1 MSAAQD
7 AWKAAG
13 AAIEQAKRTGAE
25 SLEFTGEAFRALAA
39 LPPGIGALDKL
50 RTLILDRT
58 QVSDL
63 APLQGLTGLQ
73 YLRLYR
79 TPVSDLAPLQGL
91 TGLQTLLLD
100 ATPVSDLAPLQG
112 LAGLQNLS
120 LNVTQVSDLA
130 PLKGLTGLQTL
141 LLDATPVSDLG
152 PLQGLMGLQILTLD
166 TTPVGDLAPL
176 RGLTGLQRLSLD
188 TTPVSDL
195 APLRGLTGLQI
206 LSLNTTQVSDLT
218 PLQGLTG
225 LQSLSLIKT
234 PVNDLA
240 PLRGLTGLQAL
251 RLNNTQVSDLAPLR
265 GLTGLQ
271 ILSLDTTQ
279 VSDLTPLRGRT
290 GLRDLWLD
298 STQVSDLAPLR
309 GLTGL
314 HSLSLNNTQ
323 VSDLAPLRGLTGL
336 QSLFLNNTQVSDL
349 APLLG
354 LTGLQ
359 SLLLNTTQVS
369 DLAPLQGLT
378 GLQELWLDNTQVS
391 DLAPLLGL
399 TGLQDLWLDN
409 TQVSDLAPLRG
420 LTGLQSLRLER
431 TRVLDLRPLAG
442 LRRLAD
448 EPRYGGLWFRGIPAT
463 ADPQIAVIAG
473 SGGHSARAKALFD
486 LLDGGW
492 VPPVATTPLDDPPP
506 ETGSTPA
513 FFFLSYASQDRSR
526 IGTLRDFLTGQGLPL
541 WWDQDIPAGAE
552 WRRTIA
558 TQLDAAKAV
567 VTFWTQESVARKA
580 VAEEASHAQAT
591 GRLLHVRLDDA
602 PLPWGFGETQYV
614 DLRGWDGTA
623 THPQMAKLLQALHD
637 RLNPPDAAAMA
648 ARLLAASPVAM
659 LPKGG
664 KLAPVDTPPNA
675 RPEVVN
681 APDLAARVEGLKQ
694 ILAPLRAKAADR
706 DNYQFPADLGHA
718 LAAVHSALHAE
729 TLSWYGIDDARAE
742 LCDCMSAH
750 DAGQAWN
757 ATMVGSLE
765 RLIQRLEEL
774 RPLLQPRQVPAG
786 EAGAKPPEPDPVVRA
801 ADVAAVQDLAGEVSQ
816 VLNSA
821 EAGATLDPASIDLMA
836 KEVARIGEAAE
847 AVDETRRYGGL
858 RKAVRGLAYATGG
871 IIGAATSGVVVSLL
885 TVPEAAATLA
895 ARLRPI
901 FDRLL
906 QFFL

>member
-13 AAIEQAKRTGAE
+13 AAIGQAKRTGAKRLDF
-25 SLEFTGEAFRALAA
+25 SGEAFRALAA

-50 RTLILDRT
+50 RSLILDKTQVSDLAPLRGLTGLQALWLDSTPVSDLAPLQGLTGLQDLRLDST

-73 YLRLYR
+73 TLRLDN
-79 TPVSDLAPLQGL
+79 TQVSDLAPLQGL
-91 TGLQTLLLD
+91 TGLQTLRLD
-100 ATPVSDLAPLQG
+100 NTQVSDLAPLRELAGLQTLWLNTTQVSDLAPLQGMTRLQTLWLSATQVSDLAPLQG
-112 LAGLQNLS
+112 LTGLQDLW
-120 LNVTQVSDLA
+120 LNNTQVSDLA
-130 PLKGLTGLQTL
+130 PL
-141 LLDATPVSDLG
+141 
-152 PLQGLMGLQILTLD
+152 
-166 TTPVGDLAPL
+166 
-176 RGLTGLQRLSLD
+176 
-188 TTPVSDL
+188 
-195 APLRGLTGLQI
+195 
-206 LSLNTTQVSDLT
+206 
-218 PLQGLTG
+218 QGLTG
-225 LQSLSLIKT
+225 LQ
-234 PVNDLA
+234 DLW
-240 PLRGLTGLQAL
+240 
-251 RLNNTQVSDLAPLR
+251 LNNTQVSDLAPLR

-271 ILSLDTTQ
+271 
-279 VSDLTPLRGRT
+279 DLRLA
-290 GLRDLWLD
+290 

-314 HSLSLNNTQ
+314 KTLSLDATQ

-336 QSLFLNNTQVSDL
+336 RTLWID
-349 APLLG
+349 
-354 LTGLQ
+354 
-359 SLLLNTTQVS
+359 TTQV
-369 DLAPLQGLT
+369 
-378 GLQELWLDNTQVS
+378 
-391 DLAPLLGL
+391 
-399 TGLQDLWLDN
+399 
-409 TQVSDLAPLRG
+409 R
-420 LTGLQSLRLER
+420 
-431 TRVLDLRPLAG
+431 DLRPLQHLG
-442 LRRLAD
+442 KLAD
-448 EPRYGGLWFRGIPAT
+448 QPKYGGLTFRGIPAT
-463 ADPQIAVIAG
+463 ADPRIAEIDEIKKAA
-473 SGGHSARAKALFD
+473 ARAKALFA
-486 LLDGGW
+486 LLKAGW
-492 VPPVATTPLDDPPP
+492 VPPGAPTPRDDPPP

-513 FFFLSYASQDRSR
+513 FFFLSYASQDRR
-526 IGTLRDFLTGQGLPL
+526 QIGTLRDFLTGQGLPL

-558 TQLDAAKAV
+558 MQLDAAKAV
-567 VTFWTQESVARKA
+567 VTFWTQQSVARKA
-580 VAEEASHAQAT
+580 VVEEASHAQAT

-623 THPQMAKLLQALHD
+623 THPQMAKLLQALRD

-706 DNYQFPADLGHA
+706 DHYQFPADLGHA
-718 LAAVHSALHAE
+718 LATVHSALHAE
-729 TLSWYGIDDARAE
+729 TLSWYGIDDARAT
-742 LCDCMSAH
+742 LCDCMSYH

-757 ATMVGSLE
+757 AVMVRQLE
-765 RLIQRLEEL
+765 RLIQRLAEL

-821 EAGATLDPASIDLMA
+821 EANLTLDPASIDLIA
-836 KEVARIGEAAE
+836 KEVTRIGAA
-847 AVDETRRYGGL
+847 AGTVDETRRYAGL

-906 QFFL
+906 QFFR

>member
-25 SLEFTGEAFRALAA
+25 TLDFSGEAFRALAA

-50 RTLILDRT
+50 RTLILDKT

-73 YLRLYR
+73 RLW
-79 TPVSDLAPLQGL
+79 
-91 TGLQTLLLD
+91 
-100 ATPVSDLAPLQG
+100 
-112 LAGLQNLS
+112 LS
-120 LNVTQVSDLA
+120 NTQ
-130 PLKGLTGLQTL
+130 
-141 LLDATPVSDLG
+141 
-152 PLQGLMGLQILTLD
+152 
-166 TTPVGDLAPL
+166 
-176 RGLTGLQRLSLD
+176 
-188 TTPVSDL
+188 VSDL
-195 APLRGLTGLQI
+195 APLRGLTGLQT
-206 LSLNTTQVSDLT
+206 LWLD
-218 PLQGLTG
+218 
-225 LQSLSLIKT
+225 
-234 PVNDLA
+234 
-240 PLRGLTGLQAL
+240 
-251 RLNNTQVSDLAPLR
+251 NTQVSDLAPLQ

-279 VSDLTPLRGRT
+279 VSDLAPLRGLTRLQT
-290 GLRDLWLD
+290 LRLGY
-298 STQVSDLAPLR
+298 TQVSDLAPLQ

-314 HSLSLNNTQ
+314 QDLWLDKTQVSDLAPLQGLTGLQTLFLNNTQ

-349 APLLG
+349 APLRG
-354 LTGLQ
+354 LTGLDT
-359 SLLLNTTQVS
+359 LMLYGTQVS

-378 GLQELWLDNTQVS
+378 GLQNLWLDRTQVG
-391 DLAPLLGL
+391 DLAPLQGL
-399 TGLQDLWLDN
+399 TGLRTLSLDR
-409 TQVSDLAPLRG
+409 TQVR
-420 LTGLQSLRLER
+420 
-431 TRVLDLRPLAG
+431 DLRPLAG
-442 LRRLAD
+442 LRKLAD
-448 EPRYGGLWFRGIPAT
+448 EPEEGGLSFRSIPAT
-463 ADPQIAVIAG
+463 ADPRIAEIAG
-473 SGGHSARAKALFD
+473 IEDDAARAKALFD

-492 VPPVATTPLDDPPP
+492 VPPGAPAPRDDPPP

-513 FFFLSYASQDRSR
+513 FFFLSYASQDRPR

-580 VAEEASHAQAT
+580 VVEEASHAQAT

-648 ARLLAASPVAM
+648 VRLLAASPVAM

-664 KLAPVDTPPNA
+664 RLAPVDTPPNV

-718 LAAVHSALHAE
+718 LAAVHTALHAE
-729 TLSWYGIDDARAE
+729 TLSWYGIDDARATLRE
-742 LCDCMSAH
+742 CMSDH

-757 ATMVGSLE
+757 MVMVGSLE

-821 EAGATLDPASIDLMA
+821 EANATLDPASIDLIA
-836 KEVARIGEAAE
+836 KEVKRIHEAAGT
-847 AVDETRRYGGL
+847 VDETRRYAGL

-871 IIGAATSGVVVSLL
+871 IIGAATSGVVVNVL
-885 TVPEAAATLA
+885 TVPDAAATLA

-906 QFFL
+906 QFFR

>member
-25 SLEFTGEAFRALAA
+25 TLDFSGEAFQALAA

-50 RTLILDRT
+50 RSLILDRT
-58 QVSDL
+58 QVSGL

-251 RLNNTQVSDLAPLR
+251 RLNNTQVSDL
-265 GLTGLQ
+265 
-271 ILSLDTTQ
+271 
-279 VSDLTPLRGRT
+279 TPLRGRT

-298 STQVSDLAPLR
+298 STPVSDLAPLRELTGLQSLSLKNTRVSDLAPLQGLTGLRGFQLDNTVVSDLAPLR
-309 GLTGL
+309 GLTEL
-314 HSLSLNNTQ
+314 QELWLNNTQ
-323 VSDLAPLRGLTGL
+323 VS
-336 QSLFLNNTQVSDL
+336 N
-349 APLLG
+349 
-354 LTGLQ
+354 
-359 SLLLNTTQVS
+359 
-369 DLAPLQGLT
+369 LAPLQGLT
-378 GLQELWLDNTQVS
+378 GLQELWLNNTTLLS
-391 DLAPLLGL
+391 DLAPLQGMRGL
-399 TGLQDLWLDN
+399 RTLRLDN
-409 TQVSDLAPLRG
+409 TQVGNLAPLRG
-420 LTGLQSLRLER
+420 LTGLQTLLLER

-442 LRRLAD
+442 LRRLAE

-463 ADPQIAVIAG
+463 ADPKIAEIAEIEDD
-473 SGGHSARAKALFD
+473 AKRAKALFA
-486 LLDGGW
+486 LLEAGW
-492 VPPVATTPLDDPPP
+492 EPPGAPTPRDDPPP
-506 ETGSTPA
+506 ETGSIPA
-513 FFFLSYASQDRSR
+513 FFFLSYASQDRPR

-580 VAEEASHAQAT
+580 VVEEASHAQAT

-623 THPQMAKLLQALHD
+623 THPQMAKLLQAMHD

-659 LPKGG
+659 LPKDGR
-664 KLAPVDTPPNA
+664 LAPVDTPPNV
-675 RPEVVN
+675 RPEVEN

-694 ILAPLRAKAADR
+694 ILAPARTMAADR
-706 DNYQFPADLGHA
+706 DHYQFPADLGHA
-718 LAAVHSALHAE
+718 LATVHSALHAE
-729 TLSWYGIDDARAE
+729 TLSWYGIDDARAT
-742 LCDCMSAH
+742 LCDCMSDH

-757 ATMVGSLE
+757 TVMVRQLE
-765 RLIQRLEEL
+765 RLIQRLAEL

-821 EAGATLDPASIDLMA
+821 EANATLDPASIDLIA
-836 KEVARIGEAAE
+836 KEVTRIGEAAE
-847 AVDETRRYGGL
+847 AVDETRRYAGL

-906 QFFL
+906 QFFR

>member
-1 MSAAQD
+1 M
-7 AWKAAG
+7 
-13 AAIEQAKRTGAE
+13 
-25 SLEFTGEAFRALAA
+25 
-39 LPPGIGALDKL
+39 
-50 RTLILDRT
+50 
-58 QVSDL
+58 
-63 APLQGLTGLQ
+63 
-73 YLRLYR
+73 
-79 TPVSDLAPLQGL
+79 
-91 TGLQTLLLD
+91 
-100 ATPVSDLAPLQG
+100 SDLAPLQG

-141 LLDATPVSDLG
+141 LLDSTPVSDLG

-166 TTPVGDLAPL
+166 TTPVSDLAPL
-176 RGLTGLQRLSLD
+176 RGLTGLHRLSLD

-195 APLRGLTGLQI
+195 APLQGLTGLQL
-206 LSLNTTQVSDLT
+206 LSLNTTQVSDLA
-218 PLQGLTG
+218 PLHGLTG
-225 LQSLSLIKT
+225 LQT
-234 PVNDLA
+234 
-240 PLRGLTGLQAL
+240 
-251 RLNNTQVSDLAPLR
+251 
-265 GLTGLQ
+265 
-271 ILSLDTTQ
+271 
-279 VSDLTPLRGRT
+279 
-290 GLRDLWLD
+290 
-298 STQVSDLAPLR
+298 
-309 GLTGL
+309 
-314 HSLSLNNTQ
+314 
-323 VSDLAPLRGLTGL
+323 
-336 QSLFLNNTQVSDL
+336 
-349 APLLG
+349 
-354 LTGLQ
+354 
-359 SLLLNTTQVS
+359 LLLNTTQVS

-378 GLQELWLDNTQVS
+378 GLQELSLNTTQVS
-391 DLAPLLGL
+391 DLVPLQGL
-399 TGLQDLWLDN
+399 TGLQYLRLDR

-420 LTGLQSLRLER
+420 LTGLQRLFLNNTQVSDLAPLQGLAGLQNLSLNVTLVSDLAPLQGLTGLQTLLLNTTQVSDLSPLKRLTGLQDLWLDNTRVSDLAPLQGLTGLQSLRLER
-431 TRVLDLRPLAG
+431 TRVRDLRPLAG

-448 EPRYGGLWFRGIPAT
+448 EPRFGGLTFLGIPAT
-463 ADPQIAVIAG
+463 ADWQIAEMAG
-473 SGGHSARAKALFD
+473 IGDDAARAKALFD

-492 VPPVATTPLDDPPP
+492 VPPGAPTPRDDPPP

-567 VTFWTQESVARKA
+567 VTFWTQESVARTA

-623 THPQMAKLLQALHD
+623 THPQMAKLLQAMRD

-694 ILAPLRAKAADR
+694 VLAPLRAKAADR
-706 DNYQFPADLGHA
+706 HSYQFPADLGHA
-718 LAAVHSALHAE
+718 LATVHSALHAA

-757 ATMVGSLE
+757 AIMVGSLE
-765 RLIQRLEEL
+765 RLVQRLEDL

-801 ADVAAVQDLAGEVSQ
+801 ADVAAVQELAGKVSQ
-816 VLNSA
+816 LLDSA

-871 IIGAATSGVVVSLL
+871 IIGAATSGLAVSLL
-885 TVPEAAATLA
+885 TVPEAATTLA

-901 FDRLL
+901 FERLL

>member
-25 SLEFTGEAFRALAA
+25 TLDFSGEAFQALAA

-50 RTLILDRT
+50 RSLILDRT
-58 QVSDL
+58 QVSGL

-251 RLNNTQVSDLAPLR
+251 RLNNTQVSDL
-265 GLTGLQ
+265 
-271 ILSLDTTQ
+271 
-279 VSDLTPLRGRT
+279 TPLRGRT

-298 STQVSDLAPLR
+298 STPVSDLAPLR
-309 GLTGL
+309 GLTEL
-314 HSLSLNNTQ
+314 QELWLNNTQ
-323 VSDLAPLRGLTGL
+323 VS
-336 QSLFLNNTQVSDL
+336 N
-349 APLLG
+349 
-354 LTGLQ
+354 
-359 SLLLNTTQVS
+359 
-369 DLAPLQGLT
+369 LAPLQGLT
-378 GLQELWLDNTQVS
+378 GLQELWLNNTTLLS
-391 DLAPLLGL
+391 DLAPLQGMRGL
-399 TGLQDLWLDN
+399 RTLRLDN
-409 TQVSDLAPLRG
+409 TQVGNLAPLRG
-420 LTGLQSLRLER
+420 LTGLQTLLLER

-442 LRRLAD
+442 LRRLAE

-463 ADPQIAVIAG
+463 ADPKIAEIAEIEDD
-473 SGGHSARAKALFD
+473 AKRAKALFA
-486 LLDGGW
+486 LLEAGW
-492 VPPVATTPLDDPPP
+492 EPPGAPTPRDDPPP
-506 ETGSTPA
+506 ETGSIPA
-513 FFFLSYASQDRSR
+513 FFFLSYASQDRPR

-580 VAEEASHAQAT
+580 VVEEASHAQAT

-623 THPQMAKLLQALHD
+623 THPQMAKLLQAMHD

-659 LPKGG
+659 LPKDGR
-664 KLAPVDTPPNA
+664 LAPVDTPPNV
-675 RPEVVN
+675 RPEVEN

-694 ILAPLRAKAADR
+694 ILAPARTMAADR
-706 DNYQFPADLGHA
+706 DHYQFPADLGHA
-718 LAAVHSALHAE
+718 LATVHSALHAE
-729 TLSWYGIDDARAE
+729 TLSWYGIDDARAT
-742 LCDCMSAH
+742 LCDCMSDH

-757 ATMVGSLE
+757 TVMVRQLE
-765 RLIQRLEEL
+765 RLIQRLAEL

-821 EAGATLDPASIDLMA
+821 EANATLDPASIDLIA
-836 KEVARIGEAAE
+836 KEVTRIGEAAE
-847 AVDETRRYGGL
+847 AVDETRRYAGL

-906 QFFL
+906 QFFR

>member
-1 MSAAQD
+1 
-7 AWKAAG
+7 
-13 AAIEQAKRTGAE
+13 
-25 SLEFTGEAFRALAA
+25 LA
-39 LPPGIGALDKL
+39 
-50 RTLILDRT
+50 
-58 QVSDL
+58 S
-63 APLQGLTGLQ
+63 
-73 YLRLYR
+73 
-79 TPVSDLAPLQGL
+79 
-91 TGLQTLLLD
+91 
-100 ATPVSDLAPLQG
+100 
-112 LAGLQNLS
+112 
-120 LNVTQVSDLA
+120 
-130 PLKGLTGLQTL
+130 
-141 LLDATPVSDLG
+141 
-152 PLQGLMGLQILTLD
+152 
-166 TTPVGDLAPL
+166 
-176 RGLTGLQRLSLD
+176 
-188 TTPVSDL
+188 TPVSDL
-195 APLRGLTGLQI
+195 APLRGLTGLQE
-206 LSLNTTQVSDLT
+206 
-218 PLQGLTG
+218 
-225 LQSLSLIKT
+225 
-234 PVNDLA
+234 
-240 PLRGLTGLQAL
+240 L
-251 RLNNTQVSDLAPLR
+251 RL
-265 GLTGLQ
+265 
-271 ILSLDTTQ
+271 
-279 VSDLTPLRGRT
+279 
-290 GLRDLWLD
+290 D
-298 STQVSDLAPLR
+298 S
-309 GLTGL
+309 
-314 HSLSLNNTQ
+314 
-323 VSDLAPLRGLTGL
+323 
-336 QSLFLNNTQVSDL
+336 
-349 APLLG
+349 
-354 LTGLQ
+354 
-359 SLLLNTTQVS
+359 TQVS

-378 GLQELWLDNTQVS
+378 GLQELRLDSTQVS
-391 DLAPLLGL
+391 DLAPLQGL
-399 TGLQDLWLDN
+399 TGLQNLDLAS
-409 TQVSDLAPLRG
+409 TPVSDLAPLRG
-420 LTGLQSLRLER
+420 LTGLQYLDLASTPVSDLAPLRELTGLQILSLDTTQVSDLAPLRRLTGLQVLSLDTTQVGDLAALKGLTGLQELWLDNTRVSDLAPLRGLTGLQVLSLKTTPVSDLVPLQGLTGLQTLRLDNTRVSDLAPLRGLTGLRALSLDR

-448 EPRYGGLWFRGIPAT
+448 EPEYNGLTFRGIPAT
-463 ADPQIAVIAG
+463 ADPRIAEIAG
-473 SGGHSARAKALFD
+473 IEDAAVRAKALFD

-492 VPPVATTPLDDPPP
+492 VPPGAPTPRDDPPP

-513 FFFLSYASQDRSR
+513 FFFLSYASQDRPR
-526 IGTLRDFLTGQGLPL
+526 IGTLRNFLTGQGLPL

-567 VTFWTQESVARKA
+567 VTFWTQESVARKP
-580 VAEEASHAQAT
+580 VVEEASHAQAT

-664 KLAPVDTPPNA
+664 KLAPVDTPPNV
-675 RPEVVN
+675 RPEVEN

-694 ILAPLRAKAADR
+694 VLAPLRAKAADR

-729 TLSWYGIDDARAE
+729 TLSWYGIVDARAT

-757 ATMVGSLE
+757 ATMVKSLE
-765 RLIQRLEEL
+765 RLVQRLEEL

-816 VLNSA
+816 VLKSD
-821 EAGATLDPASIDLMA
+821 EANATMDPASIDLIA
-836 KEVARIGEAAE
+836 KEVTRIREAAE

-885 TVPEAAATLA
+885 TLPEAAATLA